1 MQTIAILLFLSF
13 QAGHSLNISIWIQR
27 QNVLIELLTFGQIS
41 RCEVYVI
48 AIFSFLPKHPDLV
61 NYKFCS
67 SIAIAYLH
75 FIELFFESQTK
86 FWMAIGNQNASIWI
100 HDSFA
105 TDFYGLLCRNI
116 NWYTVLA
123 CFEMILYLP
132 MEIRESKYILSE
144 SKENIRCVP
153 TTLKSTFNLFSK

>member
-1 MQTIAILLFLSF
+1 MQYYYFLASRQVIVWIF
-13 QAGHSLNISIWIQR
+13 QFEYKDKMCWLSYSHLGKYQG
-27 QNVLIELLTFGQIS
+27 V
-41 RCEVYVI
+41 RCTTVI
-48 AIFSFLPKHPDLV
+48 AIFSFLPKHPDLM

-123 CFEMILYLP
+123 FLEMILYLP

-153 TTLKSTFNLFSK
+153 TLKSTMEDKLVF